1 MSELRVF
8 IAVFQ
13 LRSFHKAATAVHL
26 TQPAVTKSIAGL
38 EQMLGFKLFERQASG
53 VEPTA
58 YGLSFA
64 PRAFAVFEELRR
76 AAQDLASLSSGATGT
91 LRIGT
96 VPMPAIPF
104 LPVAIKRLCTT
115 QPHITVNVVEAREA
129 WLLERLRKGDIE
141 MALLRLSLF
150 QLDSDLQ
157 AQSLFEER
165 LMVMA
170 GADHPLLKRKDLSWP
185 ELLEQRWV
193 LPPPDCVFYEFV
205 LRSLAELGLAM
216 PRAAVEAYSVP
227 VQVGLTQHGGMLS
240 FGMRSRFEFGDQR
253 YRLARLHIDLACSA
267 KPVVAVRLSA
277 RDASPLALQLLEHI
291 RAQCTDE
298 SFDVGSSV
306 GSSSGFS
313 KSLV

>member
-8 IAVFQ
+8 LAVFQ
-13 LRSFHKAATAVHL
+13 LRSFHKAAAAVHL

-38 EQMLGFKLFERQASG
+38 EQMLGVKLFERQASG

-64 PRAFAVFEELRR
+64 PRAMAVFEELRH

-104 LPVAIKRLCTT
+104 LPVAIKRLCAA
-115 QPHITVNVVEAREA
+115 QPHSAVTVVEAREA
-129 WLLERLRKGDIE
+129 ELLERLRRGDIE
-141 MALLRLSLF
+141 LALLRLSLF
-150 QLDSDLQ
+150 ELDVDLQ
-157 AQSLFEER
+157 AQTLFEER

-170 GADHPLLKRKDLSWP
+170 GADHPLAKRQSLCWP

-205 LRSLAELGLAM
+205 LRSLAEQGLAM

-227 VQVGLTQHGGMLS
+227 VQVGLAQHGGMLS
-240 FGMRSRFEFGDQR
+240 FGMRSRFEFGDKR
-253 YRLARLHIDLACSA
+253 YRLSRLAINLHCAE
-267 KPVVAVRLSA
+267 KPVAAVWIRA
-277 RDASPLALQLLEHI
+277 RELSPLAQQLLEHVQ
-291 RAQCTDE
+291 AQCDAAQT
-298 SFDVGSSV
+298 VYP
-306 GSSSGFS
+306 
-313 KSLV
+313 

>member
-8 IAVFQ
+8 LAVFQ
-13 LRSFHKAATAVHL
+13 LRSFHKAAAAVHL

-38 EQMLGFKLFERQASG
+38 EQMLGVKLFERLASG

-64 PRAFAVFEELRR
+64 PRAFAVFEELRH
-76 AAQDLASLSSGATGT
+76 AAQDLASLSSGAAGS

-104 LPVAIKRLCTT
+104 LPVAIKRLCAA
-115 QPHITVNVVEAREA
+115 QPHSAVTVVEGREA
-129 WLLERLRKGDIE
+129 ELLERLRRGDIE
-141 MALLRLSLF
+141 LALLRLSLF
-150 QLDSDLQ
+150 ELDVDLQ
-157 AQSLFEER
+157 AQTLFEEC
-165 LMVMA
+165 LMVLA
-170 GADHPLLKRKDLSWP
+170 GNDHPLTKRKQLTWP

-253 YRLARLHIDLACSA
+253 HRLARLSIELPCAA
-267 KPVVAVRLSA
+267 KPVAAVWLRA
-277 RDASPLALQLLEHI
+277 REASPLAQQLLEHVQ
-291 RAQCTDE
+291 AQCAE
-298 SFDVGSSV
+298 QQVV
-306 GSSSGFS
+306 YP
-313 KSLV
+313 